1 MMLIDGFAPEGVTQL
16 AVDSIFMM
24 PQLGVLAGIHRE
36 AATQVFRRDCLI
48 RLGTC
53 IACTGQPKAG
63 QTALTV
69 TVNGKPTEAPAG
81 EIVCVPLALG
91 ESRQVE
97 MKPARGLDVGAGRGK
112 PLTATVHGGEVGLII
127 DTRGRPIQVP
137 GDETA
142 RAAAVN
148 RWLAALKAYPG

>member
-1 MMLIDGFAPEGVTQL
+1 
-16 AVDSIFMM
+16 VDSIFMM

-53 IACTGQPKAG
+53 LACTGQPKPG
-63 QTALTV
+63 QTALSLTIDGQPLDV
-69 TVNGKPTEAPAG
+69 PGGAL
-81 EIVCVPLALG
+81 VCRPLALG
-91 ESRQVE
+91 QTAQIEV
-97 MKPARGLDVGAGRGK
+97 KPARGLDVGAGRGK

-137 GDETA
+137 APPAERATA
-142 RAAAVN
+142 VQG
-148 RWLAALKAYPG
+148 WLSALQAYPTTRRS